1 MVQDANGVASENI
14 VRHIRDQALH
24 IRRRLGVI
32 HDMRCENDAERGS
45 HFRSVLRSGK
55 EIQKV
60 PAERI
65 SGSDRETDKLY
76 GVLCLRGC
84 EGLQRLASFSVRV
97 LGNIVGRP
105 DDETRRENY
114 SSQVLDES
122 VAWTTSD
129 VRHCDWTI
137 TRENEIPF
145 REIVQER
152 AIDICS
158 DFFFVSGCLER
169 RIDIFVDITIELD
182 PRTHALLPPKV

>member
-1 MVQDANGVASENI
+1 MRNP
-14 VRHIRDQALH
+14 
-24 IRRRLGVI
+24 RRIFVPSCGP
-32 HDMRCENDAERGS
+32 ER
-45 HFRSVLRSGK
+45 RSRRFPPNAF
-55 EIQKV
+55 
-60 PAERI
+60 PAR
-65 SGSDRETDKLY
+65 T
-76 GVLCLRGC
+76 
-84 EGLQRLASFSVRV
+84 
-97 LGNIVGRP
+97 
-105 DDETRRENY
+105 ENY

-169 RIDIFVDITIELD
+169 RIDIFVDITIKLD
-182 PRTHALLPPKV
+182 A